1 MIKNHLG
8 AFVMEI
14 KTPLKQ
20 RFTYGQCNHGCDLPD
35 RRDIPA
41 YAVET
46 AVKALGMKEQKSVLF

>member
-8 AFVMEI
+8 AFVMET

-46 AVKALGMKEQKSVLF
+46 AVKALGMKE